1 MTESNPLRFASLR
14 MAGVEV
20 ALHEMARDAYGA
32 WSALSRMLAVGDLP
46 PDMLAAMFTVRPM
59 IAVQNGTALRV
70 VGGFA
75 AFRIWCQ
82 LDAIRH
88 RPTRANVLFVDDD
101 PAVVAGLTEAELLF
115 GISECTDRNVAS
127 ALLDYAQQ
135 LSPDARALV
144 LGSGRVTKGRV
155 AKLAGQD
162 RRHLKRTKGLVAPD
176 DSDILQQVIA
186 KL

>member
-1 MTESNPLRFASLR
+1 MAESNPLRFASLR

-20 ALHEMARDAYGA
+20 ALHDQAREAYGA

-46 PDMLAAMFTVRPM
+46 PDMLAAMFAVRPM
-59 IAVQNGTALRV
+59 IAVQDGTALRV
-70 VGGFA
+70 VGGYS
-75 AFRIWCQ
+75 AFRMLCQ

-101 PAVVAGLTEAELLF
+101 SAVVAGLIEAELLL
-115 GISECTDRNVAS
+115 GISDCTDRNVS
-127 ALLDYAQQ
+127 PALLDYAKH

-155 AKLAGQD
+155 AKLVGQD
-162 RRHLKRTKGLVAPD
+162 RRHLKRTRGLVAPD
-176 DSDILQQVIA
+176 DSDILQQVVA

>member
-1 MTESNPLRFASLR
+1 MAESNPLRFASLR

-20 ALHEMARDAYGA
+20 ALHEMAREAYGA

-46 PDMLAAMFTVRPM
+46 PDMLAVMFAVRPM
-59 IAVQNGTALRV
+59 IAVQDGTALQV
-70 VGGFA
+70 VGGFS

-88 RPTRANVLFVDDD
+88 QPARANVLLVDDD
-101 PAVVAGLTEAELLF
+101 PAVIAGLIEAELLF
-115 GISECTDRNVAS
+115 GISDCTDRNAAP
-127 ALLDYAQQ
+127 ALLDYAEQ
-135 LSPDARALV
+135 LSPDARALA

-155 AKLAGQD
+155 AKMAGQD
-162 RRHLKRTKGLVAPD
+162 RRHLKRTKGLIAPD

>member
-20 ALHEMARDAYGA
+20 ALHEMARDGYGA

-46 PDMLAAMFTVRPM
+46 PDMLAAMFKVRPM
-59 IAVQNGTALRV
+59 IAVEDGKTLRV
-70 VGGFA
+70 VGGFS

-88 RPTRANVLFVDDD
+88 QPARVNVLLVVDD
-101 PAVVAGLTEAELLF
+101 PAVIAGLIEAELLL
-115 GISECTDRNVAS
+115 GISDCTDRNVAS
-127 ALLDYAQQ
+127 ALLDYAEQ
-135 LSPDARALV
+135 LAPDVRALV

-155 AKLAGQD
+155 AKLAGRD
-162 RRHLKRTKGLVAPD
+162 RRHLKRTRGLIAPG